1 MAGGKETPR
10 QKMIG
15 LMYLVLMAMLAMN
28 VSKEV
33 INAFVTLNNKLESSI
48 EQVENSNFELLED
61 IDKAYA
67 TLQSQGA
74 PPAELNR
81 VLMHKNTNDTIVELT
96 RKVCND
102 IVKRNIYLLISS
114 IDATTTFTEI
124 EGIDRAVIGKPD
136 KNGERIDDPDAKAK
150 AKKLAEKVIALA
162 MIMDDGHGE
171 EHDDH
176 AEHDEYHNPLFHIDE
191 EGYIHIK
198 DLRGYMKKDDYD
210 TPTRLMAGPDFKHIA
225 EEGKHFMS
233 NIQNYRNQLCELI
246 AGHPSDTMENGDVYQ
261 FHFDTSKFHNPEF
274 LLSETDRNNFKYEVD
289 SSLALLVKENKI
301 DAADKDVLREVYV
314 RMTIPDN
321 VMNHGEPYPWI
332 FGQFDHAP
340 IVAATAIMTSV
351 RSDVLQVENLASTH
365 IKSRLHVQSFDF
377 NKIDPLAFAS
387 TSYINQ
393 GDSLG
398 LRVMIAAYDSAEA
411 MELRFW
417 EGDTVQYKL
426 PDSQQDKTLMQTF
439 KGKAGEEVRLGGGVG
454 DHPLYG
460 LIAVKEK
467 GIKKW
472 KPWKFN
478 YSVGTPTGTVA
489 NSEMNVLYMQY
500 DNQIMASGSGYPA
513 TDATCSGCSLSK
525 KGDGQ
530 YIATVRS
537 GKKATIVVHG
547 ISQDG
552 SKTEIARQEFRI
564 KRLPDPTPKIVG
576 VGVEASTVK
585 IGKIKQA
592 KKLLAELKGS
602 PLNIKFTITKF
613 TISVV
618 KNGQVAEAKCSG
630 ERLSSRAL
638 GYIKGLKKGGKL
650 YIEDVYAKGPK
661 GKAKKIPSMILKVI

>member
-48 EQVENSNFELLED
+48 EQVENSNFELKNEF
-61 IDKAYA
+61 DKAYS
-67 TLQSQGA
+67 TLKSQGA
-74 PPAELNR
+74 PPTELAR

-114 IDATTTFTEI
+114 IDPSTKFEEI
-124 EGIDRAVIGKPD
+124 EGIDQAVIGD
-136 KNGERIDDPDAKAK
+136 NNTEAKAK
-150 AKKLAEKVIALA
+150 AKKLAEKVIALG

-171 EHDDH
+171 EGHDDH
-176 AEHDEYHNPLFHIDE
+176 AEHDEYHNPLFHIDDA
-191 EGYIHIK
+191 GYIHIK
-198 DLRGYMKKDDYD
+198 DLRGYSKKDDYD
-210 TPTRLMAGPDFKHIA
+210 TPTRLMAGPDFQHIA

-233 NIQNYRNQLCELI
+233 NIQNYRNELCELI

-261 FHFDTSKFHNPEF
+261 YHFDTSKFHNPEF
-274 LLSETDRNNFKYEVD
+274 LISEADRENFKNEVD
-289 SSLALLVKENKI
+289 SALLQLVKENKI
-301 DAADKDVLREVYV
+301 DPADKETLREVYV

-321 VMNHGEPYPWI
+321 VMNHGQPYPWI

-351 RSDVLQVENLASTH
+351 RSDVLQVENLASAH
-365 IKSRLHVQSFDF
+365 IKTRVNVQSFDF
-377 NKIDPLAFAS
+377 NKIDPLAFSS

-411 MELRFW
+411 MELKYW
-417 EGDTVQYKL
+417 EGDTIQYKL
-426 PDSQQDKTLMQTF
+426 PESQQDKTTMMSF
-439 KGKAGEEVRLGGGVG
+439 KGQAGEEVRLGGGVG
-454 DHPLYG
+454 DHKLYG

-537 GKKATIVVHG
+537 GKTATIVVHG

-576 VGVEASTVK
+576 VGVESSTVK

-602 PLNIKFTITKF
+602 PLNIKFSITKF
-613 TISVV
+613 TVSVV

-630 ERLSSRAL
+630 ERLSSKAL

>member
-48 EQVENSNFELLED
+48 EQVENSNFELKNEF
-61 IDKAYA
+61 DKAYS
-67 TLQSQGA
+67 TLKSQGA
-74 PPAELNR
+74 PPAEMKR

-96 RKVCND
+96 RRVCND
-102 IVKRNIYLLISS
+102 IVKRNIYLLISA
-114 IDATTTFTEI
+114 IDPSTTFEEI
-124 EGIDRAVIGKPD
+124 EGIDQAVIGD
-136 KNGERIDDPDAKAK
+136 NNTEAKAK
-150 AKKLAEKVIALA
+150 AKKLAEKVTALG
-162 MIMDDGHGE
+162 MIMDESHGE
-171 EHDDH
+171 EGH
-176 AEHDEYHNPLFHIDE
+176 AGHEEHDEYHNPLFHIDDG
-191 EGYIHIK
+191 GYIHIK
-198 DLRGYMKKDDYD
+198 DLRGYSKKDDYD
-210 TPTRLMAGPDFKHIA
+210 TPTRLMAGPDFQHIA
-225 EEGKHFMS
+225 EEGKHFME
-233 NIQNYRNQLCELI
+233 NIKNYRNELCELI
-246 AGHPSDTMENGDVYQ
+246 AGHPSDTMENGQVYQ
-261 FHFDTSKFHNPEF
+261 YHFDTSKFHNPEF
-274 LLSETDRNNFKYEVD
+274 LLSEQDRENFKNEVD
-289 SSLALLVKENKI
+289 SALQLLVEENKI
-301 DAADKDVLREVYV
+301 DIADKEVLREVYV

-321 VMNHGEPYPWI
+321 VMNHGQPYPWI

-351 RSDVLQVENLASTH
+351 RSDVLQVENLASAH
-365 IKSRLHVQSFDF
+365 IKTRVNVQSFDF

-411 MELRFW
+411 MELKYW
-417 EGDTVQYKL
+417 EGDTLQYKL
-426 PDSQQDKTLMQTF
+426 PDAQQDKTTMMSF

-454 DHPLYG
+454 DHKLYG

-564 KRLPDPTPKIVG
+564 KRLPDPTPKVVG

-618 KNGQVAEAKCSG
+618 KNGQVAEAKCTG
-630 ERLSSRAL
+630 ERLSSKAL
-638 GYIKGLKKGGKL
+638 GYIKGLKKGQKL